1 MGPVNSAQVH
11 CSQRTGS
18 TNAAGENKKKKKK
31 KENVKRE
38 TQDAQRPIQTHTI
51 LRFQTY

>member
-18 TNAAGENKKKKKK
+18 TIAARENKKKKKKK

-38 TQDAQRPIQTHTI
+38 TQDAQRPIQTHTNI
-51 LRFQTY
+51 V